1 MKVQVTCWEC
11 DLDHTHEIPADKAG
25 LEVDTTCPKC
35 HSINIV
41 EAPQE
46 DEAPEIE
53 SLANTQELACRDM
66 MCRIEQDLALA
77 RGHIRE
83 LEALLP
89 ALERR
94 ATAC

>member
-11 DLDHTHEIPADKAG
+11 DLDHAHDIPAAQAG

-53 SLANTQELACRDM
+53 PVPSSEELACRDM
-66 MCRIEQDLALA
+66 MARIEQDLALA
-77 RGHIRE
+77 RRHIRE

-94 ATAC
+94 AATC